1 MTDEVL
7 IESIVRNVIERLETR
22 TANAPASVSSDD
34 ARVPSRAA
42 SRGLDQL
49 YQSYR
54 TRYLAPAPPF
64 EERFSVEFDS
74 SEPIELGRPLF
85 CIYEKHLPCDGCGR
99 CQVRGF

>member
-1 MTDEVL
+1 MIDEVL
-7 IESIVRNVIERLETR
+7 IESIVRNMIERLETR
-22 TANAPASVSSDD
+22 PAGVSSDG
-34 ARVPSRAA
+34 ARLPGCGA
-42 SRGLDQL
+42 SRTLDQL
-49 YQSYR
+49 YKSYR

-85 CIYEKHLPCDGCGR
+85 CIYEMHLPCDGCGR

>member
-1 MTDEVL
+1 MIDEVL

-22 TANAPASVSSDD
+22 PASAPAGVSSDG
-34 ARVPSRAA
+34 ARLPGCGA
-42 SRGLDQL
+42 SRTLDQL

-85 CIYEKHLPCDGCGR
+85 CIYEMHLPCDGCGR